1 MAGKRKTYNITE
13 ERQLRLERL
22 AIHVS
27 QRIGKQI
34 RWSELLTYLI
44 DKFDKEAADEIIS
57 DNEVQNR
64 PKLQDYFP
72 SKD

>member
-1 MAGKRKTYNITE
+1 MAPKRKTYNITE

-57 DNEVQNR
+57 EYEIQNR
-64 PKLQDYFP
+64 PKLDDFFE
-72 SKD
+72 KKN

>member
-1 MAGKRKTYNITE
+1 MAPKRKTYNITE

-57 DNEVQNR
+57 EHEIENR
-64 PKLQDYFP
+64 PKLSDFFE
-72 SKD
+72 KKN